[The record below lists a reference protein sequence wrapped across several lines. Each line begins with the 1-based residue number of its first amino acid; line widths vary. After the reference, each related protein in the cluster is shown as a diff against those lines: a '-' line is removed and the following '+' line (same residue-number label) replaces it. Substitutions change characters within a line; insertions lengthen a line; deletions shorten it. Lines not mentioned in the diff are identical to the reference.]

1 MLCEG
6 KIYADVSASTPAVKE
21 KIWEAVRDTGVK
33 FVDAAM
39 LGSLPKDKHQVP
51 ITASGNGA
59 DTLKEM
65 MTPYGMKIT
74 TAGEKA
80 GAASAIKL
88 VRSIYMKGI
97 ASLMIVSSIA
107 KSMDNIPFTS
117 HLDRLVT
124 GTAIHCHRRAAELK
138 GSIAMLEECGFS
150 SVMTK
155 AAKERMEDMEQF
167 DFAARYVEKK
177 PDGWN
182 EIIQVMKEEK

>member
-1 MLCEG
+1 
-6 KIYADVSASTPAVKE
+6 
-21 KIWEAVRDTGVK
+21 
-33 FVDAAM
+33 
-39 LGSLPKDKHQVP
+39 
-51 ITASGNGA
+51 
-59 DTLKEM
+59 
-65 MTPYGMKIT
+65 MKIT

-97 ASLMIVSSIA
+97 ASLMIEMLQAADAYDVSEEVVSSIA

-155 AAKERMEDMEQF
+155 AAKEGMEDMEQF